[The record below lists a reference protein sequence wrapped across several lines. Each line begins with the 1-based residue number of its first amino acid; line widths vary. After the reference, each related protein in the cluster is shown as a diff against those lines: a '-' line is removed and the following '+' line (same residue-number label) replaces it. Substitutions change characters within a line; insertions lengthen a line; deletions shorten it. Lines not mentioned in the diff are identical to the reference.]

1 MKKKVDELRL
11 TWKPK
16 HLIQSQLAK
25 AVFNQLG
32 KVIYLTSNI
41 MLRCLSLARIR
52 FCKLRFPVRLI
63 SQSRITE
70 QKVIKFK
77 LGEFIANDAR
87 ITRTIDEESTNTK
100 TLPPSLLY
108 VQKLISQYPDH
119 VVLTQMGSFFE
130 LYFDHASTYAPLLNI
145 ALTQRTYTHGK
156 VPFAGFPVPQ
166 LSRHLKALVQ
176 DYGYSVVVAEQF
188 KKDGYATNENNRFYR
203 RVTRIVTPGTFID
216 EALDN
221 YSENTF
227 LLTIEFP
234 ENFTNYVAEDNLRIG
249 ISWCDISTGE
259 IYIQELPLKDLMNAI
274 TRIKPKEILLNARE
288 LSDDIISGNWYPQLA
303 ELKRYFIN
311 YYTTTTRYR
320 TLDTYFDMFAAT
332 RASGMRQR
340 LRMELNE
347 YSIKETAALRNLLS
361 YVAEHLPECAIN
373 FQFPKRQITTDIL
386 QIDSRTTKALELH
399 STIRD
404 NSKRGTLLNTMRRT
418 VTPMGTR
425 LLSQWL
431 SGPSMNIK
439 EIKLRQSIVSLF
451 LADKRSHDKII
462 SELKKIQDI
471 VKLLQKF
478 NFGRGTPLEMLELVK
493 SLKTAQVLQSL
504 LNDLLK
510 ESNGKSKNGISE
522 IIERLTFPE
531 LFLEEISNALNEEHI
546 IYQGE
551 RTFNTEGEIAI
562 KETILPDERAQLKS
576 KDNGYSLKLIINPE
590 FSSAIQSLLAER
602 SQLLS
607 QKQNLRKDY
616 ETFFIDRFGVKSF
629 LLKQKA
635 SGEFVIHVTATSTVI
650 TLLLKHLKENKESL
664 GFTIVQKSSQT
675 CWLMHK
681 SWSDLADKLNQN
693 EQSIRY
699 AEDGIIDGFI
709 SEILKKSDDIR
720 VVADAIGYID
730 TLCSFATLAE
740 EKQLIKPKVD
750 LTRSFEIV
758 DGRHLVVE
766 DALKKKI
773 WYLLPRTTVIYQAT
787 IYGLSVVPI
796 WAVSQL
802 F

>member
-1 MKKKVDELRL
+1 
-11 TWKPK
+11 
-16 HLIQSQLAK
+16 
-25 AVFNQLG
+25 
-32 KVIYLTSNI
+32 